1 MPPVILIFDP
11 GGVTPSDDHDCEEVV
26 ALGDQLGEVELGRKS
41 RIFSHSDEFS
51 IAPHSGEALCPAEVH
66 DDIARSPVARNGEG
80 CSVEACR
87 IVFRNIGRFLT
98 RPGHYDVGVVGEVG
112 TSDETSFGEPR
123 WYVRLAGESKE
134 IVTIW
139 LTLGQRT
146 LRYETYVM
154 PAPEDNAAEL
164 ADQLLRRN
172 DRLVGAHFSIGHED
186 AIYLRGAIP
195 VSAVTTDELD
205 RVVGTLY
212 QTVEHAFPAL
222 IRLGFA
228 RRFAD

>member
-1 MPPVILIFDP
+1 MSELQS
-11 GGVTPSDDHDCEEVV
+11 PSDV
-26 ALGDQLGEVELGRKS
+26 ADLVTLIDNWLNEFAEAGEHVLAIDR
-41 RIFSHSDEFS
+41 
-51 IAPHSGEALCPAEVH
+51 
-66 DDIARSPVARNGEG
+66 
-80 CSVEACR
+80 
-87 IVFRNIGRFLT
+87 
-98 RPGHYDVGVVGEVG
+98 G

-172 DRLVGAHFSIGHED
+172 DRLVGAHFSVSHED

-195 VSAVTTDELD
+195 DSAVTTDELD

-212 QTVEHAFPAL
+212 QSVEHAFPAL

>member
-1 MPPVILIFDP
+1 MSELQS
-11 GGVTPSDDHDCEEVV
+11 PSDV
-26 ALGDQLGEVELGRKS
+26 ADLVTLIDNWLNEFAEAGEHVLAIDR
-41 RIFSHSDEFS
+41 
-51 IAPHSGEALCPAEVH
+51 
-66 DDIARSPVARNGEG
+66 
-80 CSVEACR
+80 
-87 IVFRNIGRFLT
+87 
-98 RPGHYDVGVVGEVG
+98 G
-112 TSDETSFGEPR
+112 TSDETSFGDPR

-195 VSAVTTDELD
+195 DSAVTTDERD